1 MKLLL
6 FPILLLFVSCD
17 NVANKRE
24 EVTKNTNHSK
34 IFNNNNNKIK
44 NESLKKEIK
53 NFIKENP
60 KQIEDIETYYISF
73 CINKKDTIIIIQKG
87 LYADFFAFIDK
98 NIEYKGWLKY
108 KDNFINFIDKKS
120 EPIGQ
125 DMIDY
130 TQLSK
135 QKIKNK
141 KVIEYHGQKGIY
153 ELFKDKQF
161 ILKNGELIS
170 IKDKKRICFFY

>member
-1 MKLLL
+1 MKYIL
-6 FPILLLFVSCD
+6 FSFFSVLFLVISCD
-17 NVANKRE
+17 GISNK
-24 EVTKNTNHSK
+24 KNNKKAIHSK
-34 IFNNNNNKIK
+34 IFKNKKIK
-44 NESLKKEIK
+44 NESLNTEII

-60 KQIEDIETYYISF
+60 KQQSNIETYYISF
-73 CINKKDTIIIIQKG
+73 CINKKDTIITIQKG

-108 KDNFINFIDKKS
+108 KDNFINFIDRKS

-153 ELFKDKQF
+153 ELFIDKQF
-161 ILKNGELIS
+161 VLKNGELKP
-170 IKDKKRICFFY
+170 IKGKKRICFFH